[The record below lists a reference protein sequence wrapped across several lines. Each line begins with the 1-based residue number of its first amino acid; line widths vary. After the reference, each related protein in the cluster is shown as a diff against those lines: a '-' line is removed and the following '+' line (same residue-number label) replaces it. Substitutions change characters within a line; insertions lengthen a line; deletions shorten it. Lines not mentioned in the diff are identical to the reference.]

1 MGAAGALHGG
11 AVGGALVSTF
21 TASQGLLL
29 MIPNL
34 YRIAG
39 ELLPAVFHVAAR
51 SIAGQGLNIYGDHS
65 DVMAVRN
72 TGIVLIFFF
81 AIIESRSHCL
91 ELGVAMLASASP
103 QEAMDLAL
111 VSHLSSIK
119 ASLPFVHFFDGFR
132 TSHEI
137 NTVRP
142 ISYEEIR
149 KLVDEEALQL
159 FRKRSMNPE
168 APNLRG
174 LVDNPEHYFQLV
186 ESANSEIDK
195 VFTSLFSLSLSLSL
209 SLSQMACI
217 LMHFNMGRLC
227 Q

>member
-1 MGAAGALHGG
+1 
-11 AVGGALVSTF
+11 
-21 TASQGLLL
+21 
-29 MIPNL
+29 
-34 YRIAG
+34 
-39 ELLPAVFHVAAR
+39 
-51 SIAGQGLNIYGDHS
+51 
-65 DVMAVRN
+65 
-72 TGIVLIFFF
+72 
-81 AIIESRSHCL
+81 
-91 ELGVAMLASASP
+91 MLASASP

-142 ISYEEIR
+142 ISYEEMR

-195 VFTSLFSLSLSLSL
+195 VFTSLFSLSL
-209 SLSQMACI
+209 
-217 LMHFNMGRLC
+217 
-227 Q
+227 